1 MIRETF
7 ELGAYARWIYGSGRQ
22 QSFDGSRAATSRLVS
37 LMARRPRADITKIG
51 AAPMLLTPTLWQGE
65 RDGDGFVDLPLLMR
79 TTSARGCANSG
90 PAAIAAD
97 LGSALGRWKQAEFR
111 INTPVPESSLN
122 AGFCPT
128 RIEKR
133 LCSGGGHR
141 APPAAIMAVIDDG
154 IAFAHRDLQGSD
166 GRSRLACLWLQGVD
180 APCDEAEHSVLVGRE
195 LLGADIQASIDSAAG
210 DEDRLYAAI
219 GSERGAFSGATTRRF
234 GTHGS
239 HVLGAAGGYA
249 GARKGGTA
257 ALDDLALIAVQL
269 PAPTT
274 IDTTGL
280 GKDFFVLSAFHYIF
294 DRADRLAR
302 LHGLDN
308 LPLVINFSYGFSGG
322 PHDGSDLLERAINA
336 LVKDRNKLAP
346 THLVMPAGNDFESR
360 LFGEISTEMLTAR
373 GSNGGAG
380 FAVPWRLQ
388 PNDRTPNYLEIWL
401 PEGAD
406 FGRMNLALRDP
417 PGRIVLDQRPGAL
430 KASRHI
436 DLATG
441 TSAPFGQV
449 SFEICPTGTGTARRR
464 IVIALAPTA
473 KDHPAH
479 PTAASGLWRLELTK
493 LTEILASG
501 PIACRI
507 QRDIN
512 PFGYAVGARQSYFDD
527 PVHGGDP
534 RRPNRAGPGAFVQR
548 YGTINGL
555 ATHDAVTVV
564 GGYVGSTLRPAFYSS
579 AAEVALSEAA
589 LAGVHC
595 VARSETNPAVLGV
608 LGAGTRSGSVF
619 RLSGTST
626 AAPQVARAMASAYL
640 NGQGAPRAEGLPGL
654 LNSHWRPF
662 AGGSIPDYDDDQARA
677 RLGAGYLV

>member
-22 QSFDGSRAATSRLVS
+22 QSFAGSCAAASRLVS
-37 LMARRPRADITKIG
+37 LMARRPRADIARIV
-51 AAPMLLTPTLWQGE
+51 AAPALLTPTLWRGG

-79 TTSARGCANSG
+79 TTSTQGCGTSG

-97 LGSALGRWKQAEFR
+97 LGNALGGWRRAEFR

-128 RIEKR
+128 RIEER
-133 LCSGGGHR
+133 LRSGGECR
-141 APPAAIMAVIDDG
+141 VPPAAIMAVIDDG
-154 IAFAHRDLQGSD
+154 IAFAHRDLQDGD
-166 GRSRLACLWLQGVD
+166 GRSRLACLWLQGAD
-180 APCDEAEHSVLVGRE
+180 ASSDEAEHSVLVGRE
-195 LLGADIQASIDSAAG
+195 LLGADIQASIGSAAG
-210 DEDRLYAAI
+210 DEDLLYAAI

-239 HVLGAAGGYA
+239 HVLGTAGGYPRS
-249 GARKGGTA
+249 RKGGKG
-257 ALDDLALIAVQL
+257 ALDDLALVAVQL

-302 LHGLDN
+302 LHGLDS

-336 LVKDRNKLAP
+336 LVKDRNRLAP

-360 LFGEISTEMLTAR
+360 LFGEISTEMLEAR
-373 GSNGGAG
+373 GSNGAAG

-388 PNDRTPNYLEIWL
+388 PADRTPNYLEIWL
-401 PEGAD
+401 PVGAG
-406 FGRMNLALRDP
+406 FGRMNVALRDP
-417 PGRIVLDQRPGAL
+417 SGRIVLDQRPGAL
-430 KASRHI
+430 EASRHI
-436 DLATG
+436 DLATDA
-441 TSAPFGQV
+441 SAPFGQV
-449 SFEICPTGTGTARRR
+449 SFEICPSGTGPARRR

-479 PTAASGLWRLELTK
+479 ATVASGLWRLELTK
-493 LTEILASG
+493 LTEILARG

-527 PVHGGDP
+527 PAHGGDP
-534 RRPNRAGPGAFVQR
+534 RRPNRTGPGAFIQR

-564 GGYVGSTLRPAFYSS
+564 GGYVGATLRPAFYSS
-579 AAEVALSEAA
+579 AAEVAMPEAV

-595 VARSETNPAVLGV
+595 AARSETNPAVLGV
-608 LGAGTRSGSVF
+608 IGAGTRSGSVF

-626 AAPQVARAMASAYL
+626 AAPQVARAIASAYL
-640 NGQGAPRAEGLPGL
+640 NGEGAPRAEELPGL
-654 LNSHWRPF
+654 LNGHFRPF
-662 AGGSIPDYDDDQARA
+662 AGGSIPDHDDDQARA

>member
-22 QSFDGSRAATSRLVS
+22 QSFAGSCAAASRLVS
-37 LMARRPRADITKIG
+37 LMARRPRADIARIM
-51 AAPMLLTPTLWQGE
+51 AAPALLTPTLWQGE

-79 TTSARGCANSG
+79 TASHQGCVTAG

-97 LGSALGRWKQAEFR
+97 LRSVLGGWRQAEFR

-133 LCSGGGHR
+133 LCLGGRRR
-141 APPAAIMAVIDDG
+141 ARPAAIMAVIDDG

-166 GRSRLACLWLQGVD
+166 GRSRLACLWLQGAD
-180 APCDEAEHSVLVGRE
+180 ASCEETEHTVLVGRE

-219 GSERGAFSGATTRRF
+219 GSERGVFSGGTTRRF

-239 HVLGAAGGYA
+239 HVLGTAGGQPQS
-249 GARKGGTA
+249 RKGGER

-302 LHGLDN
+302 LHGLAS

-322 PHDGSDLLERAINA
+322 PHDGTDLLERAINA

-360 LFGEISTEMLTAR
+360 LFGEISTEMLRAR
-373 GSNGGAG
+373 SLNETAG

-388 PNDRTPNYLEIWL
+388 PADRTPNYLEIWL

-406 FGRMNLALRDP
+406 FGKMNLALRDP
-417 PGRIVLDQRPGAL
+417 AGRVVLDQRPGSL
-430 KASRHI
+430 RASRHV
-436 DLATG
+436 DLAIG

-449 SFEICPTGTGTARRR
+449 SFEICPSRTGTARRR

-479 PTAASGLWRLELTK
+479 AAAASGLWRLELTK
-493 LTEILASG
+493 LTGILACG

-527 PVHGGDP
+527 PAHGGDP
-534 RRPNRAGPGAFVQR
+534 RRPSRTGPGAFVQR

-555 ATHDAVTVV
+555 ATHDEVTVV
-564 GGYVGSTLRPAFYSS
+564 GGYVGETLRPAFYSS
-579 AAEVALSEAA
+579 AAEVAMPEMA

-608 LGAGTRSGSVF
+608 IGAGTRSGSVF

-640 NGQGAPRAEGLPGL
+640 DGGGAPKDGSLPGL

-662 AGGSIPDYDDDQARA
+662 VGGSIPDYDDDQARA

>member
-22 QSFDGSRAATSRLVS
+22 QSFAGSCAAASRLVS
-37 LMARRPRADITKIG
+37 LMARRPRTDIATII
-51 AAPMLLTPTLWQGE
+51 ASPVLLTPTLWQSK
-65 RDGDGFVDLPLLMR
+65 RDGDGLVDLPLLMR
-79 TTSARGCANSG
+79 TTSPQGCGISG
-90 PAAIAAD
+90 PVAIAAD
-97 LGSALGRWKQAEFR
+97 LGSALAGWGRGEFR

-122 AGFCPT
+122 AGFCPS
-128 RIEKR
+128 RIKER
-133 LCSGGGHR
+133 LRRGSDR
-141 APPAAIMAVIDDG
+141 RPPPAAIMAVIDDG
-154 IAFAHRDLQGSD
+154 IAFAHHDLQDRD
-166 GRSRLACLWLQGVD
+166 GCSRLACLWLQGAD
-180 APCDEAEHSVLVGRE
+180 ASCDEAEHSVLVGRE
-195 LLGADIQASIDSAAG
+195 LLGADIQAAIDSAAG

-239 HVLGAAGGYA
+239 HVLGTAGGYSRS
-249 GARKGGTA
+249 GTGGKG

-302 LHGLDN
+302 LHGLGS

-360 LFGEISTEMLTAR
+360 LFGEISMEMLEAR
-373 GSNGGAG
+373 GSNGAAG

-388 PNDRTPNYLEIWL
+388 PADRTPNYLEIWL
-401 PEGAD
+401 PAGAD

-417 PGRIVLDQRPGAL
+417 SGRIVLDQRPGAFA
-430 KASRHI
+430 ASRHI

-441 TSAPFGQV
+441 ASAPFGQV
-449 SFEICPTGTGTARRR
+449 SFEICPSGTGPARRR
-464 IVIALAPTA
+464 VVIALAPTA
-473 KDHPAH
+473 KDYPAH
-479 PTAASGLWRLELTK
+479 ATAASGLWRLELTK
-493 LTEILASG
+493 LSEILACG

-527 PVHGGDP
+527 PAHGGDP
-534 RRPNRAGPGAFVQR
+534 RHPNRTGPGAFVQR

-579 AAEVALSEAA
+579 AAEVAIPEVA

-595 VARSETNPAVLGV
+595 AARSETNPAVLGV
-608 LGAGTRSGSVF
+608 SGAGTRSGSVF

-626 AAPQVARAMASAYL
+626 AAPQVARAMALAYL
-640 NGQGAPRAEGLPGL
+640 NGRGSSRAEGLPGL

-662 AGGSIPDYDDDQARA
+662 ASGSIPDYDDNQARA
-677 RLGAGYLV
+677 RLGAGYLI